1 MIRSTYGF
9 ACSVVSY
16 VQSTPSHP
24 WSTVNDVAWK
34 KYALSDLI
42 GPRSRRAWGT
52 YQLAVYLI
60 GCGPIRAREVLRH
73 SGTLCWCDVHRGVS
87 RPHLSPYPMK
97 CQKGQGQMGTNG
109 DK

>member
-1 MIRSTYGF
+1 MKYLQRYLKGTHAVRPTYGF

-16 VQSTPSHP
+16 VQSTPSHS

-42 GPRSRRAWGT
+42 GPCARRAWGT

-60 GCGPIRAREVLRH
+60 GCGPVQAWQVLRH
-73 SGTLCWCDVHRGVS
+73 SGTLCWCDVRIAPV
-87 RPHLSPYPMK
+87 RRDYA
-97 CQKGQGQMGTNG
+97 
-109 DK
+109 